1 MSKTDGSS
9 SRRKREESSCS
20 HEIIPDLARPTTF
33 IPLLQYSEAKDCGLD
48 YYLAA
53 MLDEAPP
60 EGRRANGAALT

>member
-1 MSKTDGSS
+1 MSS

-33 IPLLQYSEAKDCGLD
+33 IPLLQYSEAKDCGLG

-60 EGRRANGAALT
+60 EGMSANEAVVA